1 MIMTD
6 RRKMVSRDGGA
17 ARCNAGLKG
26 VLTPILLVG
35 MLLLLGYTSSF
46 TPAQTTMEFIRWKE
60 FSYAKQGNQV
70 GGRMA
75 ALDSITRT
83 GYIVLGDGQFAQLSS
98 SVVHTRSPEDK
109 EFYQGFVM
117 YDFDDGSSIL
127 AKVDVA
133 GEPKTK
139 QIGTIVFL
147 AGTGR
152 FEGITGRGTI
162 SSWMPA
168 KWEIY
173 AEIEG
178 SYSVAQPEP

>member
-1 MIMTD
+1 MDD
-6 RRKMVSRDGGA
+6 RRRLVLNDEER
-17 ARCNAGLKG
+17 RRRRAGSKRL
-26 VLTPILLVG
+26 LTPVLLVG
-35 MLLLLGYTSSF
+35 MVLLLGYTSSF

-60 FSYAKQGNQV
+60 YSHAKQGNQV

-75 ALDSITRT
+75 ALDAITRT
-83 GYIVLGDGQFAQLSS
+83 GYIVLGDGRFAQLSS

-127 AKVDVA
+127 AKVDVS
-133 GEPKTK
+133 GEPQGK
-139 QIGTIVFL
+139 QIGSIVFL
-147 AGTGR
+147 SGTGR
-152 FEGITGRGTI
+152 FQGITGRGTI

-168 KWEIY
+168 KWDIY

-178 SYSVAQPEP
+178 SYSVAEP